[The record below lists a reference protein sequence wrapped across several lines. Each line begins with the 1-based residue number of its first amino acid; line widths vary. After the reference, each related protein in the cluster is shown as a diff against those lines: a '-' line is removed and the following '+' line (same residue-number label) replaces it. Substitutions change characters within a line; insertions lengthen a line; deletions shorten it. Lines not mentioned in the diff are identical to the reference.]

1 MLVGFLVQH
10 IRGESMCGDDEIR
23 EECGVFGI
31 YGDSAAAR
39 LTFLGLY
46 ALQHRGQ
53 ESSGMAVSDG
63 HQIES
68 HRAMGLVSEAYEH
81 GDRVNDL
88 KGHIAIGHNRY
99 STTGTSNVYNAQP
112 FMVNYKRGQLAT
124 AHNGNLSNSGVLRL
138 SMEESGSIFRTSSDS
153 EIVLH
158 LIARSEEPDLSGMIA
173 DALSQVEGA
182 YSIVFLS
189 EKQLIGV
196 RDPRGFRPLSLGRIG
211 DAHVLASETCAFDI
225 MNAEYVR
232 EVKPGEMVVIDEQ
245 GIQSFFPF
253 EQAEPAACIFEYIY
267 FSRPDSKVFGENC
280 DKFRRRFGRRLAA
293 EYPVEA
299 DVVIAVPDSA
309 TTAALGYSEHSGIRF
324 EIGLIRNHYVGR
336 SFINPDQSMR
346 EFTVRLKYNPVQ
358 GVLRNR
364 RVILVDDSIV
374 RGTTLNQLVRLIRG
388 AGASEV
394 HVRISSPPIR
404 HPCYYGIDMQ
414 SRGELIASQ
423 TQVEQ
428 IRKYLGADSLGYL
441 SIEGMVKISK
451 EYGKPDAGYCTAC
464 FSGDYPVVP
473 SDPLNKLMLES

>member
-1 MLVGFLVQH
+1 MWD
-10 IRGESMCGDDEIR
+10 DDEIR

-31 YGDSAAAR
+31 YGDPAAAR

-53 ESSGMAVSDG
+53 ESSGMSVSDG
-63 HQIES
+63 KQIET
-68 HRAMGLVSEAYEH
+68 HRAMGLVSEAYDQGE
-81 GDRVNDL
+81 RVNDL
-88 KGHIAIGHNRY
+88 HGHIAIGHNRY

-124 AHNGNLSNSGVLRL
+124 AHNGNLTNTGTLRL

-158 LIARSEEPDLSGMIA
+158 LIARSNEPDLPSMIS
-173 DALSQVEGA
+173 DALRQVEGA

-189 EKQLIGV
+189 ETQLVGV
-196 RDPRGFRPLSLGRIG
+196 RDPRGFRPLCLGRIG
-211 DAHVLASETCAFDI
+211 DAYVLASETCAFDI
-225 MNAEYVR
+225 MKAEYVR
-232 EVKPGEMVVIDEQ
+232 EVKPGELVIIDEH

-253 EQAEPAACIFEYIY
+253 EKAEPAACIFEYIY
-267 FSRPDSKVFGENC
+267 FARPDSKVFGENS
-280 DKFRRRFGRRLAA
+280 DKFRRRFGRQLAV
-293 EYPVEA
+293 EHPVDA
-299 DVVIAVPDSA
+299 DIVIAVPDSA

-336 SFINPDQSMR
+336 SFIDPDQTMR

-374 RGTTLNQLVRLIRG
+374 RGTTLNQLVRLIRS
-388 AGASEV
+388 AGAAEV
-394 HVRISSPPIR
+394 HVRVSSPPIR

-423 TQVEQ
+423 TRVEQ
-428 IRKYLGADSLGYL
+428 IRRYLSADSLGYL
-441 SIEGMVKISK
+441 SIEGMEKIAK
-451 EYGKPDAGYCTAC
+451 EYSKSGAGYCTAC

-473 SDPLNKLMLES
+473 EEPIDKLILES

>member
-1 MLVGFLVQH
+1 MWD
-10 IRGESMCGDDEIR
+10 DDEIR

-31 YGDSAAAR
+31 YGDPAAAR

-53 ESSGMAVSDG
+53 ESSGMSVSDG
-63 HQIES
+63 KQIDT
-68 HRAMGLVSEAYEH
+68 HRAMGLVSEAYDQGE
-81 GDRVNDL
+81 RVNDL
-88 KGHIAIGHNRY
+88 HGHIAIGHNRY

-124 AHNGNLSNSGVLRL
+124 AHNGNLTNTGTLRL

-158 LIARSEEPDLSGMIA
+158 LIARSDASDLPGMIS
-173 DALSQVEGA
+173 DALRQVEGA

-189 EKQLIGV
+189 ETQLVGV
-196 RDPRGFRPLSLGRIG
+196 RDPRGFRPLCLGRIG
-211 DAHVLASETCAFDI
+211 DAYVLASETCAFDI
-225 MNAEYVR
+225 MKAEYVR
-232 EVKPGEMVVIDEQ
+232 EVKPGELVIIDEH

-253 EQAEPAACIFEYIY
+253 EKAEPAACIFEYIY
-267 FSRPDSKVFGENC
+267 FARPDSKVFGENS
-280 DKFRRRFGRRLAA
+280 DKFRRRFGRQLAV
-293 EYPVEA
+293 EHPVDA
-299 DVVIAVPDSA
+299 DIVVAVPDSA

-336 SFINPDQSMR
+336 SFIDPDQTMR

-374 RGTTLNQLVRLIRG
+374 RGTTLNQLVRLIRS
-388 AGASEV
+388 AGAAEV
-394 HVRISSPPIR
+394 HVRVSSPPIR

-423 TQVEQ
+423 TRVEQ
-428 IRKYLGADSLGYL
+428 IRRYLAADSLGYL
-441 SIEGMVKISK
+441 SIEGMEKIAK
-451 EYGKPDAGYCTAC
+451 EYSKSGAGYCTAC

-473 SDPLNKLMLES
+473 EEPIDKLILES

>member
-1 MLVGFLVQH
+1 MWD
-10 IRGESMCGDDEIR
+10 DDEIR

-31 YGDSAAAR
+31 YGDPAAAR

-53 ESSGMAVSDG
+53 ESSGMSVSDG
-63 HQIES
+63 KQIET
-68 HRAMGLVSEAYEH
+68 HRAMGLVSEAYDQGE
-81 GDRVNDL
+81 RVNDL
-88 KGHIAIGHNRY
+88 HGHIAIGHNRY
-99 STTGTSNVYNAQP
+99 STPGTSNVYNAQP

-124 AHNGNLSNSGVLRL
+124 AHNGNLTNTGTLRL

-158 LIARSEEPDLSGMIA
+158 LIARSNEPDLPSMIS
-173 DALSQVEGA
+173 DALRQVEGA

-189 EKQLIGV
+189 ETQLVGV
-196 RDPRGFRPLSLGRIG
+196 RDPRGFRPLCLGRIG
-211 DAHVLASETCAFDI
+211 DAYVLASETCAFDI
-225 MNAEYVR
+225 MKAEYVR
-232 EVKPGEMVVIDEQ
+232 EVKPGELVIIDEH

-253 EQAEPAACIFEYIY
+253 EKAEPAACIFEYIY
-267 FSRPDSKVFGENC
+267 FARPDSKVFGENS
-280 DKFRRRFGRRLAA
+280 DKFRRRFGRQLAV
-293 EYPVEA
+293 EHPVDA
-299 DVVIAVPDSA
+299 DIVIAVPDSA

-336 SFINPDQSMR
+336 SFIDPDQTMR

-374 RGTTLNQLVRLIRG
+374 RGTTLNQLVRLIRS
-388 AGASEV
+388 AGAAEV
-394 HVRISSPPIR
+394 HVRVSSPPIR

-423 TQVEQ
+423 TRVEQ
-428 IRKYLGADSLGYL
+428 IRRYLSADSLGYL
-441 SIEGMVKISK
+441 SIEGMEKIAK
-451 EYGKPDAGYCTAC
+451 EYSKSGAGYCTAC

-473 SDPLNKLMLES
+473 EEPIDKLILES

>member
-1 MLVGFLVQH
+1 MWD
-10 IRGESMCGDDEIR
+10 DDEIR

-31 YGDSAAAR
+31 YGDPAAAR

-53 ESSGMAVSDG
+53 ESSGMSVSDG
-63 HQIES
+63 KQIET
-68 HRAMGLVSEAYEH
+68 HRAMGLVSEAYDQGE
-81 GDRVNDL
+81 RVNDL
-88 KGHIAIGHNRY
+88 HGHIAIGHNRY

-124 AHNGNLSNSGVLRL
+124 AHNGNLTNTGTLRL

-158 LIARSEEPDLSGMIA
+158 LIARSNEPDLPSMIS
-173 DALSQVEGA
+173 DALRQVEGA

-189 EKQLIGV
+189 ETQLVGV
-196 RDPRGFRPLSLGRIG
+196 RDPRGFRPLCLGRIG
-211 DAHVLASETCAFDI
+211 DAYVLASETCAFDI
-225 MNAEYVR
+225 MKAEYVR
-232 EVKPGEMVVIDEQ
+232 EVKPGELVIIDEH

-253 EQAEPAACIFEYIY
+253 EKAEPAACIFEYIY
-267 FSRPDSKVFGENC
+267 FARPDSKVFGENS
-280 DKFRRRFGRRLAA
+280 DKFRRRFGRQLAV
-293 EYPVEA
+293 EHPVDA
-299 DVVIAVPDSA
+299 DIVIAVPDSA

-336 SFINPDQSMR
+336 SFIDPDQRMR

-374 RGTTLNQLVRLIRG
+374 RGTTLNQLVRLIRS
-388 AGASEV
+388 AGAAEV
-394 HVRISSPPIR
+394 HVRVSSPPIR

-423 TQVEQ
+423 TRVEQ
-428 IRKYLGADSLGYL
+428 IRRYLSADSLGYL
-441 SIEGMVKISK
+441 SIEGMEKIAK
-451 EYGKPDAGYCTAC
+451 EYSKSGAGYCTAC

-473 SDPLNKLMLES
+473 EEPIDKLILES

>member
-1 MLVGFLVQH
+1 MW
-10 IRGESMCGDDEIR
+10 EDDEIR
-23 EECGVFGI
+23 EECGVFGV
-31 YGDSAAAR
+31 YGDPAAAR

-63 HQIES
+63 HHIAS

-81 GDRVNDL
+81 GERVNDL
-88 KGHIAIGHNRY
+88 EGHMAIGHNRY
-99 STTGTSNVYNAQP
+99 STTGTSNVDNAQP
-112 FMVNYKRGQLAT
+112 FMVNFKRGQLAT
-124 AHNGNLSNSGVLRL
+124 AHNGNFTNTGALHL

-158 LIARSEEPDLSGMIA
+158 LIARSNEPDLPGMIA
-173 DALSQVEGA
+173 DALRHVEGA

-189 EKQLIGV
+189 ETQLIGV
-196 RDPRGFRPLSLGRIG
+196 RDPRGFRPLCLGRLG

-225 MNAEYVR
+225 MKAEYVR

-245 GIQSFFPF
+245 GVRSFFPF
-253 EQAEPAACIFEYIY
+253 EEAEPAACIFEYIY
-267 FSRPDSKVFGENC
+267 FARPDSKVFGENS
-280 DKFRRRFGRRLAA
+280 DKFRRRFGRQLA
-293 EYPVEA
+293 EEHPVDA
-299 DVVIAVPDSA
+299 DIVIAVPDSA
-309 TTAALGYSEHSGIRF
+309 TTAALGYSEQSGIRF

-336 SFINPDQSMR
+336 TFIDPDQSMR

-364 RVILVDDSIV
+364 RVVLVDDSIV

-423 TQVEQ
+423 TRVEE

-441 SIEGMVKISK
+441 SIEGMVKTGK
-451 EYGKPDAGYCTAC
+451 EYGKPGVGYCTAC

-473 SDPLNKLMLES
+473 EDSLNKLMLES

>member
-1 MLVGFLVQH
+1 MWD
-10 IRGESMCGDDEIR
+10 DDEIR

-31 YGDSAAAR
+31 YGDPAAAR

-53 ESSGMAVSDG
+53 ESSGMSVSDG
-63 HQIES
+63 KQIET
-68 HRAMGLVSEAYEH
+68 HRAMGLVSEAYDQGE
-81 GDRVNDL
+81 RVNDL
-88 KGHIAIGHNRY
+88 HGHIAIGHNRY

-124 AHNGNLSNSGVLRL
+124 AHNGNLTNTGTLRL

-158 LIARSEEPDLSGMIA
+158 LIARSDASDLPGMIS
-173 DALSQVEGA
+173 DALRQVEGA

-189 EKQLIGV
+189 ETQLVGV
-196 RDPRGFRPLSLGRIG
+196 RDPRGFRPLCLGRIG
-211 DAHVLASETCAFDI
+211 DAYVLASETCAFDI
-225 MNAEYVR
+225 MKAEYVR
-232 EVKPGEMVVIDEQ
+232 EVKPGELVIIDEH

-253 EQAEPAACIFEYIY
+253 EKAEPAACIFEYIY
-267 FSRPDSKVFGENC
+267 FARPDSKVFGENS
-280 DKFRRRFGRRLAA
+280 DKFRRRFGRQLAV
-293 EYPVEA
+293 EHPVDA
-299 DVVIAVPDSA
+299 DIVVAVPDSA

-336 SFINPDQSMR
+336 SFIDPDQRMR

-374 RGTTLNQLVRLIRG
+374 RGTTLNQLVRLIRS
-388 AGASEV
+388 AGAAEV
-394 HVRISSPPIR
+394 HVRVSSPPIR

-423 TQVEQ
+423 TKVEQ
-428 IRKYLGADSLGYL
+428 IRRYLSADSLGYL
-441 SIEGMVKISK
+441 SIEGMEKIAK
-451 EYGKPDAGYCTAC
+451 EYSKSGAGYCTAC

-473 SDPLNKLMLES
+473 EEPIDKLILES

>member
-1 MLVGFLVQH
+1 MWD
-10 IRGESMCGDDEIR
+10 DDEIR

-31 YGDSAAAR
+31 YGDPAAAR

-53 ESSGMAVSDG
+53 ESSGMSVSDG
-63 HQIES
+63 KQIDT
-68 HRAMGLVSEAYEH
+68 HRAMGLVSEAYDQGE
-81 GDRVNDL
+81 RVNDL
-88 KGHIAIGHNRY
+88 HGHIAIGHNRY

-124 AHNGNLSNSGVLRL
+124 AHNGNLTNTGTLRL

-158 LIARSEEPDLSGMIA
+158 LIARSDASDLPGMIS
-173 DALSQVEGA
+173 DALRQVEGA

-189 EKQLIGV
+189 ETQLVGV
-196 RDPRGFRPLSLGRIG
+196 RDPRGFRPLCLGRIG
-211 DAHVLASETCAFDI
+211 DAYVLASETCAFDI
-225 MNAEYVR
+225 MKAEYVR
-232 EVKPGEMVVIDEQ
+232 EVKPGELVIIDEN

-253 EQAEPAACIFEYIY
+253 EKAEPAACIFEYIY
-267 FSRPDSKVFGENC
+267 FARPDSKVFGENS
-280 DKFRRRFGRRLAA
+280 DKFRRRFGRQLAV
-293 EYPVEA
+293 EHPVDA
-299 DVVIAVPDSA
+299 DIVVAVPDSA

-336 SFINPDQSMR
+336 SFIDPDQTMR

-374 RGTTLNQLVRLIRG
+374 RGTTLNQLVRLIRS
-388 AGASEV
+388 AGAAEV
-394 HVRISSPPIR
+394 HVRVSSPPIR

-423 TQVEQ
+423 TRVEQ
-428 IRKYLGADSLGYL
+428 IRRYLAADSLGYL
-441 SIEGMVKISK
+441 SIEGMEKIAK
-451 EYGKPDAGYCTAC
+451 EYSKSGAGYCTAC

-473 SDPLNKLMLES
+473 EEPIDKLILES